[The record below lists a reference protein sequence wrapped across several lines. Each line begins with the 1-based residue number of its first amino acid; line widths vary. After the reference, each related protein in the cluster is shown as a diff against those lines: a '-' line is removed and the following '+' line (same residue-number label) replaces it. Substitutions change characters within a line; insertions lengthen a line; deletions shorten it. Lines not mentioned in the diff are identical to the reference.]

1 MVGNSNPFLPS
12 WGSSVKQKLNPILR
26 GGGHYGPDDHKS
38 FCRFQSTRVRLT
50 KLFDFVISNLSF
62 NWVKSVFPFVFEFF
76 EKSRREKF
84 RHPNWLG
91 VKKIFGSDSA
101 QISCVKSLGHKDF
114 KFWISSK
121 SETKKFFFPKGGPF
135 DVFQE
140 IETLKI
146 RKTSK
151 VRPLKKRNFFSPILM
166 KLKIWNPYGL
176 GISHMKFERNRSR
189 KFFWHTLASG
199 QNIRGDLWW
208 RGCFWCLWKAK
219 DHNIYLETNFGHL
232 EVIWYIYMA

>member
-1 MVGNSNPFLPS
+1 M
-12 WGSSVKQKLNPILR
+12 SSKKFSSLITTLLTLFYT
-26 GGGHYGPDDHKS
+26 GGGLYGPDDHKS

-121 SETKKFFFPKGGPF
+121 SETKNFFFPKGGPF
-135 DVFQE
+135 GIFLIFKKSSKGPPFESEKNFCLRFHSNFMCE
-140 IETLKI
+140 IL
-146 RKTSK
+146 
-151 VRPLKKRNFFSPILM
+151 
-166 KLKIWNPYGL
+166 
-176 GISHMKFERNRSR
+176 RS
-189 KFFWHTLASG
+189 
-199 QNIRGDLWW
+199 
-208 RGCFWCLWKAK
+208 
-219 DHNIYLETNFGHL
+219 
-232 EVIWYIYMA
+232 

>member
-1 MVGNSNPFLPS
+1 MAWRDNLERLPS
-12 WGSSVKQKLNPILR
+12 ETACRDSLQKQPAETAHRWFINPILD

-114 KFWISSK
+114 KFWVSSKSETKNFFFPKVRTFDVFLIFKVSISWKTSKGPWEKKNFFVSDSAQISCVKSLGYKNFKFWVLSK
-121 SETKKFFFPKGGPF
+121 SETKKFFPKF
-135 DVFQE
+135 SR
-140 IETLKI
+140 KI
-146 RKTSK
+146 QRGDPSMSK
-151 VRPLKKRNFFSPILM
+151 NFLSPIL
-166 KLKIWNPYGL
+166 LKFHVWNP
-176 GISHMKFERNRSR
+176 
-189 KFFWHTLASG
+189 
-199 QNIRGDLWW
+199 
-208 RGCFWCLWKAK
+208 
-219 DHNIYLETNFGHL
+219 
-232 EVIWYIYMA
+232 

>member
-1 MVGNSNPFLPS
+1 M
-12 WGSSVKQKLNPILR
+12 

-121 SETKKFFFPKGGPF
+121 LETKNFFFQRGDPLMFFKKSRLWKSEKRQRSGPLEKFFFSS
-135 DVFQE
+135 
-140 IETLKI
+140 L
-146 RKTSK
+146 
-151 VRPLKKRNFFSPILM
+151 ILM

-176 GISHMKFERNRSR
+176 RISHMKFERNRSR
-189 KFFWHTLASG
+189 KFF
-199 QNIRGDLWW
+199 D
-208 RGCFWCLWKAK
+208 
-219 DHNIYLETNFGHL
+219 IYLGLGSKYQGRPVMKRLFLVSMESQRS
-232 EVIWYIYMA
+232 